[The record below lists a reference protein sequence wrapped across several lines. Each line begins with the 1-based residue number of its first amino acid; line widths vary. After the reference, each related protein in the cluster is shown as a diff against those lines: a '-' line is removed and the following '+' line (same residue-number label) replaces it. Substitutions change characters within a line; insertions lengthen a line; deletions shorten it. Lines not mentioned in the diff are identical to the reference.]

1 MESNDPQVC
10 WASIAGR
17 DITPTRSNMA
27 PMSAQGTDSIDP
39 QLAGLIGHG
48 SVSPGIGE
56 ALRLPS
62 GARFY
67 RSALQVNPYA
77 YTTRHAKPSQYP
89 TEGEYNAA
97 IVDRCLKEGI
107 EVVGITD
114 HFRIATSETLA
125 LALSAAGVNVLLG
138 FEASSSDGVHL
149 LCLFPSTM
157 STHELERTIGA
168 CGVTDLQAESPQ
180 SDKNCEQ
187 LLQSIPKMGGIV
199 IAAHACSAN
208 GLLTLKGQTRSRVWC
223 SNDLLAIAIPGARN
237 EVPEAHRDIVA
248 NKDHAHKRAR
258 SIAAINANDV
268 NSPETLSDASAT
280 TWIKMALPSVEGLR
294 QAFLDWESR
303 IRLNSDPKP
312 KAHTEII
319 AVSWEGGL
327 LDQQRLRLNESLNV
341 LVGGRG
347 AGKSTLIESLRY
359 AFDLPPKGDEARRT
373 HENMVKS
380 VLGQGASVY
389 VLVRSPLP
397 SPQYYLIERNYGSR
411 PRVRD
416 QSGDLLQNIGPRSVL
431 GNLEVYGQHEI
442 SELTRFPEKLAQLL
456 RRFTEPTTNTTTA
469 KVQLKDELERSR
481 TAIVNEAAEIGRI
494 EEALAALPT
503 LKEHLKRFAA
513 AGLDTKLKDKTLI
526 DKEAQLFE
534 QADQMTEEAKQ
545 LAQEIIDAAPQ
556 TPIVGETAA
565 ELSNAAIV
573 SKLDA
578 VQSKLKQKID
588 AAGKSVT
595 AAVNEAVAA
604 IRTIKEEWTPKQ
616 KAADE
621 QYQKTLRELKAAGH
635 DAAKYVTYK
644 NQLERLK
651 PKQTELKAH
660 QKTLAGLQATRRELL
675 AKWDNAKAEDF
686 RELQRAAKKVSK
698 RLKDRVRVNV
708 RTSAGL
714 DQLETALRKH
724 CSGNISQAVE
734 RLKATS
740 DLSLT
745 DLGEAILAGAQ
756 ALVQRYKFSQ
766 ASAERI
772 AHGGSNLALEV
783 EECELPAEAVLEL
796 NVGSDQAQT
805 WKELDQLSTGQKA
818 TAVLLLLLLESDAP
832 LIVDQP
838 EDDLDNR
845 FIAECIVPTM
855 REEKGKRQFI
865 FSSHNANIPVL
876 GDAEQIVGLAAVV
889 EGGIEHATIP
899 AELCGS
905 IDTPMVKEMV
915 KELLEGGQEA
925 FEFRKQKYGF

>member
-1 MESNDPQVC
+1 MS
-10 WASIAGR
+10 
-17 DITPTRSNMA
+17 TPNI
-27 PMSAQGTDSIDP
+27 DSIDP
-39 QLAGLIGHG
+39 ELTALIGHG
-48 SVSPGIGE
+48 SVSPSIGE

-67 RSALQVNPYA
+67 KCALQVNPYA
-77 YTTRHAKPSQYP
+77 YTVRHSKPSDHQS
-89 TEGEYNAA
+89 EADYNAA
-97 IVDRCLKEGI
+97 MVAACLQNGV

-114 HFRIATSETLA
+114 HFRVATSETLA
-125 LALSAAGVNVLLG
+125 QALLAAGIHVLLG

-149 LCLFPSTM
+149 LCLFPSPT
-157 STHELERTIGA
+157 TIAELERTIGA

-180 SDKNCEQ
+180 SDQSCEE
-187 LLQSIPKMGGIV
+187 LLRSIPKRGGIV

-208 GLLTLKGQTRSRVWC
+208 GLLMLKGQTRSRVWC
-223 SNDLLAIAIPGARN
+223 ASELLAIAIAGARGD
-237 EVPEAHRDIVA
+237 VPEAHRNIVA
-248 NKDHAHKRAR
+248 NKDQEHKRPR
-258 SIAAINANDV
+258 TIAAINANDV
-268 NSPETLSDASAT
+268 SAPQSLSDASAT
-280 TWIKMALPSVEGLR
+280 TWIKMATPSVEGLR

-327 LDQQRLRLNESLNV
+327 LDGQRLRLNESLNV

-359 AFDLPPKGDEARRT
+359 AFDLPPKGEEAKRT
-373 HENMVKS
+373 HENMIKN
-380 VLGQGASVY
+380 VLGQGATIH

-397 SPQYYLIERNYGSR
+397 SPQHYLIERNYGSR

-416 QSGDLLQNIGPRSVL
+416 QSGGLLQNITPREVM

-456 RRFTEPTTNTTTA
+456 RRFTEPTATTTVA
-469 KVQLKDELERSR
+469 KGQLRDELERSR
-481 TAIVNEAAEIGRI
+481 TSIGSEAAEIGRV
-494 EEALAALPT
+494 EEALAALPALT
-503 LKEHLKRFAA
+503 EHLKRFAA
-513 AGLDTKLKDKTLI
+513 AGLEAKLKDKDLI
-526 DKEAQLFE
+526 DKEALFFE
-534 QADQMTEEAKQ
+534 QAEQMAADAKE
-545 LAQEIIDAAPQ
+545 LADDAVAAAPSVAIVGDAAADLPNAGM
-556 TPIVGETAA
+556 VG
-565 ELSNAAIV
+565 
-573 SKLDA
+573 KLDA
-578 VQSKLKQKID
+578 VQSRLQQKIE
-588 AAGKSVT
+588 AAGKGIT
-595 AAVNEAVAA
+595 AAAEEAAGA
-604 IRTIKEEWTPKQ
+604 IKALKEEWAPKQ

-621 QYQKTLRELKAAGH
+621 QYQKTFRELKAAGH

-644 NQLERLK
+644 NQVERLK
-651 PKQTELKAH
+651 PKQAELKTR
-660 QKTLAGLQATRRELL
+660 QTTLDGLKKARRELL
-675 AKWDNAKAEDF
+675 AKWDDAKAEDF

-708 RTSAGL
+708 RTSAGM
-714 DQLETALRKH
+714 DQVEAVLRKH
-724 CSGNISQAVE
+724 CSGNISQAIE
-734 RLKATS
+734 RLKATP

-745 DLGEAILAGAQ
+745 DLGETILAGAQ
-756 ALVQRYKFSQ
+756 ALVQKYKFSQ

-772 AHGGSNLALEV
+772 AQGGSSLALEV

-796 NVGSDQAQT
+796 NVGSDQVAS

-832 LIVDQP
+832 LLVDQP

-855 REEKGKRQFI
+855 REEKQKRQFI

-876 GDAEQIVGLAAVV
+876 GDAEQIVGLAPVV
-889 EGGIEHATIP
+889 DGGIEHATIP
-899 AELCGS
+899 SDLCGS
-905 IDTPMVKEMV
+905 IDTPSVKEMV